1 VTQLDSKRTMEFPER
16 SNRTTDEKFTWDEV
30 RERLDEE
37 FMNRA
42 NYTARILLALRE
54 KFGDEVFDV
63 AKKVIYEIGCEMGE
77 RHAATAK
84 EKSLEHLL
92 EIFSRKIDVL
102 YFGFT
107 AELLDDKFVGRAEH
121 CPMPRQWKQMG
132 MTDEEIVHFCSIFD
146 HVDKGVIEGYSE
158 RYTGVNTGCRTL
170 AEKGYCQLTA
180 IEKS

>member
-1 VTQLDSKRTMEFPER
+1 MTELDSNQTMDFPER
-16 SNRTTDEKFTWDEV
+16 SKRTTDETFTWDEV
-30 RERLDEE
+30 RKRLDEE

-42 NYTARILLALRE
+42 NYTARILLALSE
-54 KFGDEVFDV
+54 KYGDGVLDV
-63 AKKVIYEIGCEMGE
+63 AKKEIYEIGYEMGK

-92 EIFSRKIDVL
+92 EIFSHKIDVL

-107 AELLDDKFVGRAEH
+107 AELFEDKFVGRMEH

-132 MTDEEIVHFCSIFD
+132 MTDDEIVHFCSIFD

-158 RYTGVNTGCRTL
+158 RYTGVNTGCRML